1 MVLSLDMGGKSVGRD
16 LKYRDNPLII
26 VAASKQSLTMTNTSL
41 TIQMKTVYST
51 FRYLYHSVKELVNL
65 LAQSYLSVM
74 FKLGLG
80 NKENEN

>member
-1 MVLSLDMGGKSVGRD
+1 MVLSLVLGGKSVGRD
-16 LKYRDNPLII
+16 LKYRDNLLIM
-26 VAASKQSLTMTNTSL
+26 VAASKQGLTMTNTSL

-51 FRYLYHSVKELVNL
+51 FRYLYHSVKELANL

-80 NKENEN
+80 SKEKEN